1 MNQTPLEPVCV
12 NHSNQVTYVRCSRC
26 ENYIC
31 TDCMRSASIG
41 YQCPSCASDSTPV
54 IKGINRN
61 RFIPNQKN
69 TQVTKFL
76 SILLIVIFLFQELT
90 GTLLVKS
97 FALFAPLVTSGEWW
111 RLITAGFLHG
121 SIIHLLFNVYI
132 LWVLGSQLENIVGKA
147 KFILIY
153 FGSLLGGSLASYL
166 FSPFGSY
173 SIGASGA
180 IFGLMGA
187 MLIVGRKRNL
197 DISQITTLVV
207 INVVIGFVLSG
218 IDWRA
223 HLGGLAAG
231 AFITW
236 VLINAT
242 SLKGKN
248 QR

>member
-1 MNQTPLEPVCV
+1 MKP
-12 NHSNQVTYVRCSRC
+12 
-26 ENYIC
+26 
-31 TDCMRSASIG
+31 ASIG
-41 YQCPSCASDSTPV
+41 YQCPSCASDSIPV
-54 IKGINRN
+54 IRGITKN

-69 TQVTKFL
+69 TLITKFI
-76 SILLIVIFLFQELT
+76 SISLVTVYVFQFLLGDVLIAN
-90 GTLLVKS
+90 
-97 FALFAPLVTSGEWW
+97 FALFAPSVTNGKWW
-111 RLITAGFLHG
+111 LLITAGFLHG
-121 SIIHLLFNVYI
+121 SIFHLLFNVYI
-132 LWVLGSQLENIVGKA
+132 LWVIGSQLESIVGNI
-147 KFILIY
+147 KFLIIY
-153 FGSLLGGSLASYL
+153 FFSLVGGSLASYW

-187 MLIVGRKRNL
+187 MLVFGRKRNL

-231 AFITW
+231 AFIAW
-236 VLINAT
+236 VLLNAT
-242 SLKGKN
+242 SLKEKN

>member
-1 MNQTPLEPVCV
+1 MANCI
-12 NHSNQVTYVRCSRC
+12 NHASEETYVRCSRC

-31 TDCMRSASIG
+31 INCMRPASIG
-41 YQCPSCASDSTPV
+41 YQCPVCASDSTPV
-54 IKGINRN
+54 IKGVSRN

-69 TQVTKFL
+69 TPVTKFL
-76 SILLIVIFLFQELT
+76 SVTLIVVYVAQFLL
-90 GTLLVKS
+90 GDTLIAN
-97 FALFAPLVTSGEWW
+97 FALFAPSVANGKWW
-111 RLITAGFLHG
+111 LLITAGFLHG

-132 LWVLGSQLENIVGKA
+132 LWVLGSQLESIVGKT
-147 KFILIY
+147 KFIVIY
-153 FGSLLGGSLASYL
+153 FASLLGGSLASYL

-187 MLIVGRKRNL
+187 MLVVGRKRNL

-231 AFITW
+231 AFIAW

>member
-1 MNQTPLEPVCV
+1 
-12 NHSNQVTYVRCSRC
+12 
-26 ENYIC
+26 
-31 TDCMRSASIG
+31 MRSASIG

>member
-1 MNQTPLEPVCV
+1 
-12 NHSNQVTYVRCSRC
+12 
-26 ENYIC
+26 
-31 TDCMRSASIG
+31 MRSACIG

-61 RFIPNQKN
+61 RFIPSQKN

-76 SILLIVIFLFQELT
+76 SIS
-90 GTLLVKS
+90 LLVVYVFQFLLGDVLIAN
-97 FALFAPLVTSGEWW
+97 FALFAPSVTNGQWW
-111 RLITAGFLHG
+111 LLITAGFLHG

-132 LWVLGSQLENIVGKA
+132 LWVLGSQLENIVGKT
-147 KFILIY
+147 KFIIIY
-153 FGSLLGGSLASYL
+153 FGSLLGGSLVSYL

-187 MLIVGRKRNL
+187 MLVVGRKRNL

>member
-61 RFIPNQKN
+61 RFIPSQKN

-76 SILLIVIFLFQELT
+76 SISLIVIFLFQELT

-147 KFILIY
+147 KFIIIY

-187 MLIVGRKRNL
+187 MLVVGRKRNL

-223 HLGGLAAG
+223 QLGGLAAG

>member
-1 MNQTPLEPVCV
+1 
-12 NHSNQVTYVRCSRC
+12 
-26 ENYIC
+26 
-31 TDCMRSASIG
+31 MRSASIG

-61 RFIPNQKN
+61 RFIPNQKD
-69 TQVTKFL
+69 TPVTKFL
-76 SILLIVIFLFQELT
+76 SISLIIIFLLQELT

-132 LWVLGSQLENIVGKA
+132 LWVIGSQLESIVGNV
-147 KFILIY
+147 KFLTIY
-153 FGSLLGGSLASYL
+153 FVSLLGGSLASFW

-187 MLIVGRKRNL
+187 MLVVGRKRNL
-197 DISQITTLVV
+197 DISQITTLVA

-242 SLKGKN
+242 SLKEKN
-248 QR
+248 Q

>member
-1 MNQTPLEPVCV
+1 MKP
-12 NHSNQVTYVRCSRC
+12 
-26 ENYIC
+26 
-31 TDCMRSASIG
+31 ASIG
-41 YQCPSCASDSTPV
+41 YQCPSCASDSIPL
-54 IKGINRN
+54 IRGITKN

-69 TQVTKFL
+69 TPITKLL
-76 SILLIVIFLFQELT
+76 SISLITAHVFQFLLGDVLIAN
-90 GTLLVKS
+90 
-97 FALFAPLVTSGEWW
+97 FALFAPSVANGKWW
-111 RLITAGFLHG
+111 LLITAGFLHG

-132 LWVLGSQLENIVGKA
+132 LWVIGSQLESIVGNI
-147 KFILIY
+147 KFLIIY
-153 FGSLLGGSLASYL
+153 FVSLVGGSLASYW

-187 MLIVGRKRNL
+187 MLVVGRKRNL

-223 HLGGLAAG
+223 HLGGLATG
-231 AFITW
+231 ALITW
-236 VLINAT
+236 VLLNAT
-242 SLKGKN
+242 SLKEKN

>member
-61 RFIPNQKN
+61 RFIPDQKN

-76 SILLIVIFLFQELT
+76 SISLIVIFLFQELT

-132 LWVLGSQLENIVGKA
+132 LWVIGSQLESIVGKA
-147 KFILIY
+147 KFIIIY
-153 FGSLLGGSLASYL
+153 FISLLGGSLASYL

-187 MLIVGRKRNL
+187 MLVVGRKRNL

-242 SLKGKN
+242 LLKGKN

>member
-1 MNQTPLEPVCV
+1 MSYCNF
-12 NHSNQVTYVRCSRC
+12 HSETETYVKCSRC
-26 ENYIC
+26 EKYIC
-31 TDCMRSASIG
+31 IDCMRSASIG
-41 YQCPSCASDSTPV
+41 YQCPACASDSTPV

-69 TQVTKFL
+69 TPVTKFL
-76 SILLIVIFLFQELT
+76 SISLITIFLLQELS

-132 LWVLGSQLENIVGKA
+132 LWVIGSQLESIVGNI
-147 KFILIY
+147 KFIIIY
-153 FGSLLGGSLASYL
+153 FVSLLGGSVASYL

-187 MLIVGRKRNL
+187 MLVVGRKRNL
-197 DISQITTLVV
+197 DISQITTLVA

-242 SLKGKN
+242 SLKEKN

>member
-1 MNQTPLEPVCV
+1 
-12 NHSNQVTYVRCSRC
+12 
-26 ENYIC
+26 
-31 TDCMRSASIG
+31 MRSASIG
-41 YQCPSCASDSTPV
+41 YQCPKCASDSTPV

-69 TQVTKFL
+69 TPVTKFL
-76 SILLIVIFLFQELT
+76 SISLIIIFLLQELT

-132 LWVLGSQLENIVGKA
+132 LWVIGSQLESIVGNV
-147 KFILIY
+147 KFIIIY
-153 FGSLLGGSLASYL
+153 FASLLGGSLASYW

-187 MLIVGRKRNL
+187 MLVVGRKRNL
-197 DISQITTLVV
+197 DISQITTLVA

-218 IDWRA
+218 IDWRT

>member
-1 MNQTPLEPVCV
+1 MANCI
-12 NHSNQVTYVRCSRC
+12 NHTAEETYVRCSRC

-31 TDCMRSASIG
+31 TNCMRPASIG
-41 YQCPSCASDSTPV
+41 YQCPVCASDSTPV
-54 IKGINRN
+54 IKGVSRN

-69 TQVTKFL
+69 TPVTKFL
-76 SILLIVIFLFQELT
+76 SVTLIVVYVAQFLL
-90 GTLLVKS
+90 GDTLIAN
-97 FALFAPLVTSGEWW
+97 FALFAPSVANGKWW
-111 RLITAGFLHG
+111 LLITAGFLHG

-132 LWVLGSQLENIVGKA
+132 LWVLGSQLESIVGKT
-147 KFILIY
+147 KFIIIY
-153 FGSLLGGSLASYL
+153 FGSLLGGSFASYL
-166 FSPFGSY
+166 FSPLGSY

-187 MLIVGRKRNL
+187 MLVVGRKRNL

-223 HLGGLAAG
+223 HLGGLATG

>member
-1 MNQTPLEPVCV
+1 
-12 NHSNQVTYVRCSRC
+12 
-26 ENYIC
+26 
-31 TDCMRSASIG
+31 MRSASIG
-41 YQCPSCASDSTPV
+41 YQCPACASDSTPV

-69 TQVTKFL
+69 TPVTKFL
-76 SILLIVIFLFQELT
+76 SISLIAIFLLQELT

-111 RLITAGFLHG
+111 RLISAGFLHG

-132 LWVLGSQLENIVGKA
+132 LWVIGSQLESIVGNV
-147 KFILIY
+147 KFIIIY
-153 FGSLLGGSLASYL
+153 FASLLGGSLASYW

-187 MLIVGRKRNL
+187 MLVVGRKRNL
-197 DISQITTLVV
+197 DISQITTLVA

-236 VLINAT
+236 VLLNAT
-242 SLKGKN
+242 SLKEKN

>member
-1 MNQTPLEPVCV
+1 MSYCK
-12 NHSNQVTYVRCSRC
+12 NHSEKETYVKCSRC
-26 ENYIC
+26 EEFVC
-31 TDCMRSASIG
+31 TNCMKPASIG
-41 YQCPSCASDSTPV
+41 YQCPTCASDSIPV

-61 RFIPNQKN
+61 RFIPIQKN
-69 TQVTKFL
+69 TPVTKFL
-76 SILLIVIFLFQELT
+76 SISLLAVYVFQFLL
-90 GTLLVKS
+90 GDILIAN
-97 FALFAPLVTSGEWW
+97 FALFAPNVGNGQWW
-111 RLITAGFLHG
+111 LLITAGFLHG
-121 SIIHLLFNVYI
+121 SIFHLLFNVYI
-132 LWVLGSQLENIVGKA
+132 LWVIGSQLESIVGKIN
-147 KFILIY
+147 FVIIY
-153 FGSLLGGSLASYL
+153 FVSLIGGSFASYL

-187 MLIVGRKRNL
+187 MLVVGRKRNL
-197 DISQITTLVV
+197 DISQITTLVA

-236 VLINAT
+236 VLLNAT
-242 SLKGKN
+242 SLKEKN

>member
-1 MNQTPLEPVCV
+1 
-12 NHSNQVTYVRCSRC
+12 
-26 ENYIC
+26 
-31 TDCMRSASIG
+31 MRSASIG

-61 RFIPNQKN
+61 RFIPSQKN

-76 SILLIVIFLFQELT
+76 SIS
-90 GTLLVKS
+90 LLVVYVFQFLLGDVLIAN
-97 FALFAPLVTSGEWW
+97 FALFAPSVTNGQWW
-111 RLITAGFLHG
+111 LLITAGFLHG

-132 LWVLGSQLENIVGKA
+132 LWVLGAQLENIVGKN
-147 KFILIY
+147 KFIIIY

-180 IFGLMGA
+180 IFGFMGA
-187 MLIVGRKRNL
+187 MLVVGRKRNL

-223 HLGGLAAG
+223 HLGGLAVG
-231 AFITW
+231 ALITW

>member
-1 MNQTPLEPVCV
+1 MTFCKKHQSSDTN
-12 NHSNQVTYVRCSRC
+12 VRCSRC
-26 ENYIC
+26 EDFIC
-31 TDCMRSASIG
+31 TNCMVPASIG

-54 IKGINRN
+54 IKGINRT
-61 RFIPNQKN
+61 RFIPSQKN
-69 TQVTKFL
+69 TLVTKL
-76 SILLIVIFLFQELT
+76 ISIS
-90 GTLLVKS
+90 LLVVYVFQFLIGDVLIAN
-97 FALFAPLVTSGEWW
+97 FALFAPSVTNGQWW
-111 RLITAGFLHG
+111 LLITAGFLHG
-121 SIIHLLFNVYI
+121 SIIHLLFNIYI
-132 LWVLGSQLENIVGKA
+132 LRVLGSQLENIVGKT
-147 KFILIY
+147 KFIIIY

-187 MLIVGRKRNL
+187 MLVVGRKRNL

-236 VLINAT
+236 FLINAT

>member
-1 MNQTPLEPVCV
+1 MV
-12 NHSNQVTYVRCSRC
+12 YVF
-26 ENYIC
+26 
-31 TDCMRSASIG
+31 
-41 YQCPSCASDSTPV
+41 Q
-54 IKGINRN
+54 
-61 RFIPNQKN
+61 
-69 TQVTKFL
+69 FL
-76 SILLIVIFLFQELT
+76 LGDVLIAN
-90 GTLLVKS
+90 
-97 FALFAPLVTSGEWW
+97 FALFAPSVTNGQWW
-111 RLITAGFLHG
+111 LLFTAGFLHG

-132 LWVLGSQLENIVGKA
+132 LWVIGSQLESIVGKT
-147 KFILIY
+147 KFIIIY
-153 FGSLLGGSLASYL
+153 FISLLGGSLASYL

-187 MLIVGRKRNL
+187 MLIVGTKRNL

-231 AFITW
+231 AVITW
-236 VLINAT
+236 VLINAI

>member
-1 MNQTPLEPVCV
+1 
-12 NHSNQVTYVRCSRC
+12 
-26 ENYIC
+26 
-31 TDCMRSASIG
+31 MRSASIG
-41 YQCPSCASDSTPV
+41 YQCPTCASDLTPV

-69 TQVTKFL
+69 TPVTKFL
-76 SILLIVIFLFQELT
+76 STSLIVVYVAQFLL
-90 GTLLVKS
+90 GNVLIAN
-97 FALFAPLVTSGEWW
+97 FALFAPSVTNGQWW
-111 RLITAGFLHG
+111 LLLTAGFLHG
-121 SIIHLLFNVYI
+121 SIFHLLFNVYI
-132 LWVLGSQLENIVGKA
+132 LWVIGSQLESIVGKIN
-147 KFILIY
+147 FLIIY
-153 FGSLLGGSLASYL
+153 FVSLLVGSFASYL

-187 MLIVGRKRNL
+187 MLVVGRKRNL
-197 DISQITTLVV
+197 DISQITTLVA

-236 VLINAT
+236 VLLNAT
-242 SLKGKN
+242 SLKERN

>member
-1 MNQTPLEPVCV
+1 
-12 NHSNQVTYVRCSRC
+12 
-26 ENYIC
+26 
-31 TDCMRSASIG
+31 MRSASIG

-61 RFIPNQKN
+61 RFIPSQTN

-76 SILLIVIFLFQELT
+76 SIS
-90 GTLLVKS
+90 LLVVYVFQFLLGDVLIAN
-97 FALFAPLVTSGEWW
+97 FALFAPSVTNGQWW
-111 RLITAGFLHG
+111 LLITAGFLHG

-147 KFILIY
+147 NFIIIY

-187 MLIVGRKRNL
+187 MLVVGRKHNL

-231 AFITW
+231 ALIAW

>member
-31 TDCMRSASIG
+31 TDCMRPASIG

-61 RFIPNQKN
+61 RFIPNQKD
-69 TQVTKFL
+69 TPVTKFL
-76 SILLIVIFLFQELT
+76 SISLIIIFLLQELT

-111 RLITAGFLHG
+111 RLISAGFLHG

-132 LWVLGSQLENIVGKA
+132 LWVIGSQLESIVGNI
-147 KFILIY
+147 KFIIIY
-153 FGSLLGGSLASYL
+153 FVSLLGGSVASYL

-187 MLIVGRKRNL
+187 MLVVGRKRNL
-197 DISQITTLVV
+197 DISQITTLVA
-207 INVVIGFVLSG
+207 INIVIGFVLSG

-223 HLGGLAAG
+223 HLGGLATG

-242 SLKGKN
+242 SLKEKN

>member
-1 MNQTPLEPVCV
+1 
-12 NHSNQVTYVRCSRC
+12 
-26 ENYIC
+26 
-31 TDCMRSASIG
+31 MRSASIG
-41 YQCPSCASDSTPV
+41 YQCPACASDSTPV

-69 TQVTKFL
+69 TPVTKFL
-76 SILLIVIFLFQELT
+76 SISLIAIFLLQELT

-111 RLITAGFLHG
+111 RLISAGFLHG

-132 LWVLGSQLENIVGKA
+132 LWVIGSQLESIVGKV
-147 KFILIY
+147 KFIII
-153 FGSLLGGSLASYL
+153 FFVSLLGGSVASYL

-187 MLIVGRKRNL
+187 MLVVGRKRDL

-242 SLKGKN
+242 SLKEKN

>member
-1 MNQTPLEPVCV
+1 MTFCKKHPTSETN
-12 NHSNQVTYVRCSRC
+12 VRCSRC
-26 ENYIC
+26 EDFIC
-31 TDCMRSASIG
+31 TNCMVPASIG
-41 YQCPSCASDSTPV
+41 YQCASCASDSTPV

-61 RFIPNQKN
+61 RFIPSQKN

-76 SILLIVIFLFQELT
+76 SIS
-90 GTLLVKS
+90 LLVVYVFQFLLGDVLIAN
-97 FALFAPLVTSGEWW
+97 FALFAPSVTNGQWW
-111 RLITAGFLHG
+111 SLITAGFLHG

-132 LWVLGSQLENIVGKA
+132 LWVLGSQLENIVGKV
-147 KFILIY
+147 KFIIIY

-187 MLIVGRKRNL
+187 MLVVGRKRNL

-231 AFITW
+231 ALITW

>member
-1 MNQTPLEPVCV
+1 MTICI
-12 NHSNQVTYVRCSRC
+12 NHSNKETYVRCSRC

-31 TDCMRSASIG
+31 TDCMRPASIG
-41 YQCPSCASDSTPV
+41 YQCPSCASDTTPV

-61 RFIPNQKN
+61 RFIPSQKN

-76 SILLIVIFLFQELT
+76 SIS
-90 GTLLVKS
+90 LLVVYVFQFLLGDVLIAN
-97 FALFAPLVTSGEWW
+97 FALFAPSVTNGQWW
-111 RLITAGFLHG
+111 LLITAGFLHG

-132 LWVLGSQLENIVGKA
+132 LWVLGSQLESIVGKS
-147 KFILIY
+147 KFIIIY

-187 MLIVGRKRNL
+187 MLVVGRKRNL

-223 HLGGLAAG
+223 HLGGLGAG
-231 AFITW
+231 AFIAW

>member
-12 NHSNQVTYVRCSRC
+12 NHSSQVTYVRCSRC

-54 IKGINRN
+54 IQGINRN
-61 RFIPNQKN
+61 RFISSQKN

-76 SILLIVIFLFQELT
+76 SIS
-90 GTLLVKS
+90 LLVVYVFQFLLGDVLIAN
-97 FALFAPLVTSGEWW
+97 FALFAPSVTNGQWW
-111 RLITAGFLHG
+111 LLITAGFLHG

-132 LWVLGSQLENIVGKA
+132 LWILGSQLENIVGKA
-147 KFILIY
+147 KFIIIY

-187 MLIVGRKRNL
+187 MLVVGRKRNL

-207 INVVIGFVLSG
+207 INVVIGFVLTG

-242 SLKGKN
+242 SSKGKN

>member
-1 MNQTPLEPVCV
+1 MK
-12 NHSNQVTYVRCSRC
+12 
-26 ENYIC
+26 
-31 TDCMRSASIG
+31 SASIG
-41 YQCPSCASDSTPV
+41 YQCPTCASDSTPV

-61 RFIPNQKN
+61 RFIQNQKN
-69 TQVTKFL
+69 TPVTKFL
-76 SILLIVIFLFQELT
+76 SISLIAIFLLQELT

-111 RLITAGFLHG
+111 RLISAGFLHG

-132 LWVLGSQLENIVGKA
+132 LWVIGSQLESIVGKIN
-147 KFILIY
+147 FVIIY
-153 FGSLLGGSLASYL
+153 FVSLLGGSFASYL
-166 FSPFGSY
+166 FSPYGSY

-187 MLIVGRKRNL
+187 MLVVGRKRNL
-197 DISQITTLVV
+197 DISQITTLVA

-242 SLKGKN
+242 SLKEKN

>member
-1 MNQTPLEPVCV
+1 MTFCKKHPTSETN
-12 NHSNQVTYVRCSRC
+12 VRCSRC
-26 ENYIC
+26 EDFIC
-31 TDCMRSASIG
+31 TNCMVPASIG
-41 YQCPSCASDSTPV
+41 YQCPSCASDSTPI

-61 RFIPNQKN
+61 RFIPSQKN

-76 SILLIVIFLFQELT
+76 SIS
-90 GTLLVKS
+90 LLVVYVFQFLLGDVLIAN
-97 FALFAPLVTSGEWW
+97 FALFAPSVTNGQWW
-111 RLITAGFLHG
+111 LLITAGFLHG

-132 LWVLGSQLENIVGKA
+132 LWVLGSQLENIVGKV
-147 KFILIY
+147 KFIIIY

-187 MLIVGRKRNL
+187 MLVVGRKRNL

-223 HLGGLAAG
+223 HLGGLAVG

>member
-1 MNQTPLEPVCV
+1 MNQTPAEPVCF

-31 TDCMRSASIG
+31 TECMRPASIG
-41 YQCPSCASDSTPV
+41 YQCPNCVSDSILV
-54 IKGINRN
+54 VRGINKN
-61 RFIPNQKN
+61 RFIPSEKN
-69 TQVTKFL
+69 NPVTKFL
-76 SILLIVIFLFQELT
+76 SISLVIVYLAQIVLGDILIAN
-90 GTLLVKS
+90 
-97 FALFAPLVTSGEWW
+97 FALFAPSVANGKWW
-111 RLITAGFLHG
+111 LLIMAGFLHG

-132 LWVLGSQLENIVGKA
+132 LWVIGSQLESIVGNF
-147 KFILIY
+147 KFVIIY
-153 FGSLLGGSLASYL
+153 FVSLLGGSLASYW
-166 FSPFGSY
+166 FSPFGTY

-187 MLIVGRKRNL
+187 MLVAGRKRNL

-231 AFITW
+231 ALITW
-236 VLINAT
+236 FLLNAT
-242 SLKGKN
+242 SLKEKN

>member
-1 MNQTPLEPVCV
+1 
-12 NHSNQVTYVRCSRC
+12 
-26 ENYIC
+26 
-31 TDCMRSASIG
+31 MRSASIG

-54 IKGINRN
+54 IKGISGS
-61 RFIPNQKN
+61 RFISSQKN

-76 SILLIVIFLFQELT
+76 SIS
-90 GTLLVKS
+90 LLVVYVFQFLLGDVFIAN
-97 FALFAPLVTSGEWW
+97 FALFAPSVTNGQWW
-111 RLITAGFLHG
+111 LLITAGFLHG

-147 KFILIY
+147 KLIIIY

-187 MLIVGRKRNL
+187 MLVVGRKRNL

>member
-54 IKGINRN
+54 FKGINRN
-61 RFIPNQKN
+61 RFIPSQKN

-76 SILLIVIFLFQELT
+76 SIS
-90 GTLLVKS
+90 LLVVYVFQFLLGDILIAN
-97 FALFAPLVTSGEWW
+97 FALFAPSVANGQWW
-111 RLITAGFLHG
+111 LLITAGFLHG

-132 LWVLGSQLENIVGKA
+132 LWVLGSQLEIIVGKT
-147 KFILIY
+147 KFLVIY
-153 FGSLLGGSLASYL
+153 FVSLLGGSLASYL

-187 MLIVGRKRNL
+187 MLVVGRKCNL
-197 DISQITTLVV
+197 DISQIKTLVV

-223 HLGGLAAG
+223 HLGGLAVG
-231 AFITW
+231 GITAFVVTRYYFNLPP
-236 VLINAT
+236 V
-242 SLKGKN
+242 
-248 QR
+248 